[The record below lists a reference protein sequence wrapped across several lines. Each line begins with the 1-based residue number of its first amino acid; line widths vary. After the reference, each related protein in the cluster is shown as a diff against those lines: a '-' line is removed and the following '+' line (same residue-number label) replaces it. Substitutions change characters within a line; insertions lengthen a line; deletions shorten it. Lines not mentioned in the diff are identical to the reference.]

1 MAEEKING
9 REITVPV
16 LDGEAL
22 PIVEIIP
29 GSKVYD
35 YNSKYISLDTDYIV
49 PANINND
56 VYKEILKIS
65 EKFLKMNCRHYSR
78 VDFIL
83 NSDND
88 PYFWA

>member
-1 MAEEKING
+1 MLAEEKING

-56 VYKEILKIS
+56 VYKKYLESLK
-65 EKFLKMNCRHYSR
+65 KF
-78 VDFIL
+78 F
-83 NSDND
+83 
-88 PYFWA
+88 